1 MAETM
6 VAVRKARPGQGFDLE
21 DVPIPEIRPDE
32 VLVAVEAAS
41 VCGTDLSI
49 WKWKGWS
56 SQRIHPPLTVGHEFA
71 GTVVE
76 VGREVSDVSVGDYV
90 SAESHVTCGVCKPC
104 RTGQAH
110 TCASTS
116 ILGVDRDG
124 VFAEY
129 AAIPEKV
136 VWKNNRDKLPPEI
149 ATIQEPFGSAVFAT
163 MEYDLIGSAVAVLG
177 CGPIGLFSVGIARAS
192 AAASILAT
200 DVNDDRLSMAKTMGA
215 DKVFNPSRQSEE
227 TATWL
232 REVTGGDGPDFVF
245 EVSGAVT
252 ALDSALKGVRSG
264 GRVTL
269 VGIPSSSVEI
279 DVASDLIFKNIK
291 LHAVNGRRIFETWYK
306 TQWLLESGAVDVRPL
321 ITHELDMEE
330 IDRAIDLL
338 ASGDACKI
346 ILRPRSA
353 QRGAGTGADISQESE
368 MNVPDQNNRNAIDN
382 PKQTQ
387 TSRSGPV

>member
-6 VAVRKARPGQGFDLE
+6 VAVRKARPEQGFVVE
-21 DVPIPEIRPDE
+21 DVPIPEIAPDE
-32 VLVAVEAAS
+32 VLVAVEATS

-56 SQRIHPPLTVGHEFA
+56 SKRVRPPLTVGHEMA

-76 VGREVSDVSVGDYV
+76 VGREVRNVAVGDYA

-110 TCASTS
+110 TCARTS

-136 VWKNNRDKLPPEI
+136 VWKNDREKLPPEI
-149 ATIQEPFGSAVFAT
+149 ATIQEPFGNAVFAA
-163 MEYDLIGSAVAVLG
+163 MEYDLRGAAVAVLG
-177 CGPIGLFSVGIARAS
+177 CGPIGLFMIGIARAS
-192 AAASILAT
+192 GAAMVVAT
-200 DVNDDRLSMAKTMGA
+200 DVNDSRLSMAKTMGA
-215 DKVFNPSRQSEE
+215 DRVFNPSGQAED
-227 TATWL
+227 TAAWL
-232 REVTGGDGPDFVF
+232 KEVTGGDGPDAAF
-245 EVSGAVT
+245 EASGAAA
-252 ALDSALKGVRSG
+252 ALDAALKGVRIG

-269 VGIPSSSVEI
+269 VGIPSTSVEV
-279 DVASDLIFKNIK
+279 DVANDLIFKNVT
-291 LHAVNGRRIFETWYK
+291 LHALNGRRIFDTWYK

-321 ITHELDMEE
+321 ITHELDLEE
-330 IDRAIDLL
+330 IDRAMDLL

-346 ILRPRSA
+346 ILKPRSA
-353 QRGAGTGADISQESE
+353 RPGTAVDVREESKTK
-368 MNVPDQNNRNAIDN
+368 VP
-382 PKQTQ
+382 
-387 TSRSGPV
+387 G